1 MCVHKMHVP
10 TIVAAGLL
18 VFYLSVVAT
27 RASDAKL
34 KTLAAATETRYR
46 QETVFPTL

>member
-1 MCVHKMHVP
+1 MDVP

-18 VFYLSVVAT
+18 VFYLCVVAT
-27 RASDAKL
+27 AASDAKS
-34 KTLAAATETRYR
+34 KTRAAATETRYR